1 MQPLW
6 MILFMQLFEELVIRA
21 GKLRLGQSDDAL
33 VQGLKGK
40 NIFDAEGRWNLLQ
53 WGVTTRIP
61 QAIDQSCSHHRRG
74 EQDDP
79 PRPAGRHT
87 CLDPAD
93 CNHAQHAGGRK
104 AAVAIPRRLD
114 ISLRNPEATEFFDI
128 LNRLSDIGIEDI
140 SIETF

>member
-1 MQPLW
+1 MDGPLHAAIRRIGHQSREI
-6 MILFMQLFEELVIRA
+6 MIWPKRRCLGPGPQ
-21 GKLRLGQSDDAL
+21 GQKYLRRRGTLEP
-33 VQGLKGK
+33 
-40 NIFDAEGRWNLLQ
+40 ITM
-53 WGVTTRIP
+53 GVTTRIP

-87 CLDPAD
+87 CLDPAG

-104 AAVAIPRRLD
+104 AAVAIPRRFD

-128 LNRLSDIGIEDI
+128 LNRLSDIGIKDV